1 MNTDKNFK
9 MRKTTKKILTNL
21 FGEERNL
28 FRSLMIDAQLSY
40 EKQQRAPVKRDKKD
54 AE

>member
-21 FGEERNL
+21 FGEERNV
-28 FRSLMIDAQLSY
+28 FKSLMINAQLSY
-40 EKQQRAPVKRDKKD
+40 EKQQRAPIKKDKKD